1 MKERAQDE
9 LTEKR
14 AKLALVDSRML
25 DEGDVSDTDWD
36 DQVDDEND
44 GRMRGKY
51 SGFVVLWV

>member
-9 LTEKR
+9 LTAKR

-44 GRMRGKY
+44 GRMRGND